1 VAKVKSERA
10 SARVISW
17 FETSRKGSTSD
28 HGPVS
33 FGFSGL
39 SGADPTGLAYS
50 TRAGG
55 SSANPRSEIP
65 PQKVLD
71 REDMRIS
78 VSLYAGRFLVG
89 DMGAFAPEIL

>member
-1 VAKVKSERA
+1 MLSVASAAIWAVDCACFRNFVPRSLLGPDLLEPRAPSVAKVKSERA

-39 SGADPTGLAYS
+39 SGADPTDLAYS
-50 TRAGG
+50 TGAGG
-55 SSANPRSEIP
+55 SSA
-65 PQKVLD
+65 D
-71 REDMRIS
+71 
-78 VSLYAGRFLVG
+78 
-89 DMGAFAPEIL
+89 